1 MKHVMFDFGIRNSLL
16 RIELCL
22 KINKLHVLHRLYLLC
37 KCLTRIHIILLIQMT
52 NLDLFVIS
60 ILQLFE
66 ILLLLLYKY
75 LLMP

>member
-22 KINKLHVLHRLYLLC
+22 KINKLLYRLYLQC

-52 NLDLFVIS
+52 NLV
-60 ILQLFE
+60 
-66 ILLLLLYKY
+66 
-75 LLMP
+75 